1 MILKTPYSLLAELEK
16 VRFKDKP
23 PIDLWR
29 PERVSNLDISISA
42 EGSWSYL
49 GSPIERQRLTR
60 LFSTL
65 LRLENDGEYYL
76 ITPEEKYRIKV
87 ADVPFAAILM
97 QEAGKGRDQSLSF
110 TTNMGDVVTLND
122 LHPLRIE
129 TNLKSGEALP
139 YVMIRDGL
147 EAKLSRNVYYQLMGL
162 LEEEN
167 DRLGIWS
174 ENIFFE
180 LVESSKCF

>member
-1 MILKTPYSLLAELEK
+1 
-16 VRFKDKP
+16 
-23 PIDLWR
+23 
-29 PERVSNLDISISA
+29 
-42 EGSWSYL
+42 
-49 GSPIERQRLTR
+49 
-60 LFSTL
+60 
-65 LRLENDGEYYL
+65 
-76 ITPEEKYRIKV
+76 
-87 ADVPFAAILM
+87 M

-122 LHPLRIE
+122 LHPLRLE

-147 EAKLSRNVYYQLMGL
+147 EAKLSRNVYYQLMDL

-180 LVESSKCF
+180 LMESSKCF